1 MADLPFHKRG
11 NAMTTDVLLPCLPL
25 DSPRWHELE
34 HAYGKAGDMPP
45 LLRQLASFPPSGPDD
60 EPWFSLWSALAHQGD
75 VYPASFAAVPHVV
88 RALAAA
94 PDRAG
99 AVYLQFPAWVEICR
113 KRQGAVIP
121 PDLRDAY
128 AAALAALPG
137 LVAAAAVRA
146 WDDEYLACALAALAA
161 AKGSADVAEA
171 ALELTPETAGDFLA
185 WLDER

>member
-1 MADLPFHKRG
+1 
-11 NAMTTDVLLPCLPL
+11 MTTSPDLPCLPL

-34 HAYGKAGDMPP
+34 HAYGKATDIPA
-45 LLRQLASFPPSGPDD
+45 LLRQLASLPPSGPDD

-75 VYPASFAAVPHVV
+75 VYAASFAAVPHVV
-88 RALAAA
+88 RALALA

-113 KRQGAVIP
+113 KREGVVIP
-121 PDLRDAY
+121 SDLQDAY

-146 WDDEYLACALAALAA
+146 WDDEFLACALAALAA
-161 AKGSADVAEA
+161 VKGSADVAEA
-171 ALELTPETAGDFLA
+171 ALELTPEVAGDFLG
-185 WLDER
+185 WLEDR

>member
-1 MADLPFHKRG
+1 MDL
-11 NAMTTDVLLPCLPL
+11 DLPCLPL
-25 DSPRWHELE
+25 DSPRWRELN
-34 HAYGKAGDMPP
+34 HAYGKATDIPA
-45 LLRQLASFPPSGPDD
+45 LLRRLDSLPPSDPDD

-88 RALAAA
+88 HALAVA

-113 KRQGAVIP
+113 KRQNVAVP

-128 AAALAALPG
+128 AAALSALPR

-146 WDDEYLACALAALAA
+146 WDDEFLACALAALAA
-161 AKGSADVAEA
+161 VKGPCDVAEA
-171 ALELTPETAGDFLA
+171 VLEMTPEVAGDFLA
-185 WLDER
+185 WFEDR